1 MGIADSGVE
10 IDGRTPNSSN
20 FKRGVVD
27 RLTEHGADGG
37 FAAAEAFKRIDGL

>member
-10 IDGRTPNSSN
+10 IDGENAELVE

-27 RLTEHGADGG
+27 RLAEHGAEGG